1 MNKAPAFQFYA
12 DDFIGGTIT
21 MSHEERGL
29 YVLALC
35 EKCHNATHEPED
47 DDIQITEWESGIAL
61 LTRGSNW
68 PHELWRLAELLN
80 VDFQITLKDLIAFLE
95 RRAKEGSL

>member
-35 EKCHNATHEPED
+35 IQWGQGSLAH
-47 DDIQITEWESGIAL
+47 DDIERLGDPFL
-61 LTRGSNW
+61 
-68 PHELWRLAELLN
+68 HEYNKILAGHI
-80 VDFQITLKDLIAFLE
+80 DA
-95 RRAKEGSL
+95 